1 VGQDAVPNSRPIA
14 NIYVVCQALKNVTQL
29 VDSIDNMKKL
39 GLLFILTLT
48 FQISFGQEKSIYGT
62 VTSEF
67 DGRPIKGVTVILLD
81 SKIKVKTGDKG
92 EYRIGV
98 PDTGQKL
105 LFKKKGYKTTETE
118 FGTKAELNVSMAV
131 PVNFRQRK

>member
-1 VGQDAVPNSRPIA
+1 V
-14 NIYVVCQALKNVTQL
+14 L
-29 VDSIDNMKKL
+29 VDSMDNMKRL

-48 FQISFGQEKSIYGT
+48 YQISFGQEKTIYGT

-67 DGRPIKGVTVILLD
+67 DGRPIRGVTVILVD

-92 EYRIGV
+92 EYRISV
-98 PDTGQKL
+98 PDTGQEL
-105 LFKKKGYKTTETE
+105 HFKKKGYTTTEVE
-118 FGTKAELNVSMAV
+118 FGTKTELNVSMAV